1 MIIAFAFGIIAA
13 LLVLANSKH
22 LRNGKV
28 SVFAFVVALGLSILG
43 IYLIKSGSKE
53 SDSRQLFPLFVPLAA
68 FLLYQ
73 LARILYRRTTN
84 TEIILHMH
92 GLIPMRQES
101 RYVTR
106 LEKSISFLLLVFSVM
121 IPYLILIII
130 V

>member
-1 MIIAFAFGIIAA
+1 MIIAFALGIIGA

-28 SVFAFVVALGLSILG
+28 SVFAFVIALGLSILG
-43 IYLIKSGSKE
+43 IYLVKNGSKE
-53 SDSRQLFPLFVPLAA
+53 SDSRQLFPIFVPLVAI
-68 FLLYQ
+68 LLFQ
-73 LARILYRRTTN
+73 LARILYRRAN
-84 TEIILHMH
+84 NAEIIIHIH
-92 GLIPMRQES
+92 GLTPIRQES

-106 LEKSISFLLLVFSVM
+106 QEKNISFLLLVFSVV